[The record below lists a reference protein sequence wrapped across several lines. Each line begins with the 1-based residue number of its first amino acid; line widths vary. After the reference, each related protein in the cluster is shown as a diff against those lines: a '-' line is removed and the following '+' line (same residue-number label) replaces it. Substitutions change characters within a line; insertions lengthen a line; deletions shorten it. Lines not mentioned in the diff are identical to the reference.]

1 MVNFEKKLG
10 LGQAPPPSLGQ
21 IPNFYRKFV
30 LKAPLRTIHIPV
42 AGQCLPGSRTEH
54 IVEVDME
61 GKGDW
66 LKDDDVEEEED
77 TVGED
82 RPGY

>member
-1 MVNFEKKLG
+1 MK
-10 LGQAPPPSLGQ
+10 
-21 IPNFYRKFV
+21 
-30 LKAPLRTIHIPV
+30 
-42 AGQCLPGSRTEH
+42 CLPGSRAED

-82 RPGY
+82 RPG

>member
-1 MVNFEKKLG
+1 MFQSSCWAL
-10 LGQAPPPSLGQ
+10 
-21 IPNFYRKFV
+21 
-30 LKAPLRTIHIPV
+30 
-42 AGQCLPGSRTEH
+42 QCIPGSRAEH

-61 GKGDW
+61 GKGDR

>member
-1 MVNFEKKLG
+1 MRSGTKNHSYSSCLA
-10 LGQAPPPSLGQ
+10 L
-21 IPNFYRKFV
+21 
-30 LKAPLRTIHIPV
+30 
-42 AGQCLPGSRTEH
+42 QCLPGGRTED

-61 GKGDW
+61 DKGDW